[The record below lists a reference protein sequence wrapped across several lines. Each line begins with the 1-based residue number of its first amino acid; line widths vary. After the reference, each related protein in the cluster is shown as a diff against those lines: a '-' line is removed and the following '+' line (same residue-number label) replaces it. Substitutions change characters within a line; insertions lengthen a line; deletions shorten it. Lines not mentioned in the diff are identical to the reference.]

1 MLLIPKHIYTLISTI
16 ESELHKKETPSARFY
31 LSDIQDIKR
40 SIAGLSHAE
49 YNHLHLRLMLMHIQ
63 KIIKI
68 AKDAHLY
75 AGISE
80 IRRFTNEVLVD
91 ERLIH
96 YLNLLNMEDNDLS
109 KSARALSQFISTIP
123 NSLEPELAKCDYK
136 EFRLITT
143 IDTWRKAKSMAGI
156 DVNIAGVKSDKIKI
170 YFVLQKNYHSVYP
183 KKAFEDLKN
192 EYQNNT
198 GCFEQDDFGTLKEAF
213 DTWFHVGDKG
223 IYYVYFG

>member
-1 MLLIPKHIYTLISTI
+1 M
-16 ESELHKKETPSARFY
+16 
-31 LSDIQDIKR
+31 
-40 SIAGLSHAE
+40 
-49 YNHLHLRLMLMHIQ
+49 NIQ

-80 IRRFTNEVLVD
+80 IGKFTNEVIVD

-96 YLNLLNMEDNDLS
+96 YLNLLNMEENDIS
-109 KSARALSQFISTIP
+109 NSARALSKFISTIP
-123 NSLEPELAKCDYK
+123 NSLEPELANCDYK

-156 DVNIAGVKSDKIKI
+156 DVNIAGVNSDKIKI